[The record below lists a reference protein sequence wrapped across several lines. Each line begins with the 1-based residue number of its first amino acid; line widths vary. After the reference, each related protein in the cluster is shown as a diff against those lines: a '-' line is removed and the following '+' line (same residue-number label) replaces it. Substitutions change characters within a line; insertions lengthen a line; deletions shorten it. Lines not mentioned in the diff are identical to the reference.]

1 MRPVVII
8 GAGIAA
14 LSAALTL
21 AEAGRQSILISSMPS
36 ERAQSVMAEGG
47 INAAIDTY
55 REGDSVE
62 QHFADTM
69 AAGCFLADPN
79 AVRAL
84 TEEAPKIVRWL
95 CDLGVAFNRTERG
108 EIDLRYFGGQKKRRT
123 AFAQSSSGKQITAA
137 LIQRARYW
145 ESRGLIRR
153 YDHHVLMDLLMDG
166 QGACAGCIIRDEYT
180 KKMEVVPGAVLLCS
194 GGMNGL
200 FGKTTGTTQNT
211 GAATAAAFVRGVPC
225 ANLEMIQYHP
235 TTAAISGK
243 RALISEAAR
252 GEGGRLFVLCGG
264 ARWYYMEELYPEL
277 KNLMPRD
284 IVSRETERVC
294 RENGADTAWLDLTG
308 LSARI
313 FSDKLSDLKTFC
325 LEFLH
330 LDPAKEPIPVY
341 PGIHYFMGGL
351 YVDDA
356 HRTAAPHLY
365 AAGECACQYHGANRL
380 GGNSLL
386 GAAFGGKRAART
398 ILEDHNEGVQIPE
411 GAEDDFFAA
420 LHAIEQRKEEC
431 SCSAGEKR
439 LAEIMNGC
447 MGIVRREETL
457 RRGADALEELAQ
469 TLRRGRDFRA
479 DAAAQLQLQ
488 RRVELAAAMVESARA
503 RRESRGA
510 HWRADYPERDD
521 ARFQKTTLARKGAA
535 GTEITFGEIPREARP

>member
-1 MRPVVII
+1 MKPVVII

-21 AEAGRQSILISSMPS
+21 AEAGRQSILVSSMPA

-47 INAAIDTY
+47 INAAIDTCK
-55 REGDSVE
+55 EGDSVE

-84 TEEAPKIVRWL
+84 TEEAPKVVRWL
-95 CDLGVAFNRTERG
+95 CDLGVAFNRRENG
-108 EIDLRYFGGQKKRRT
+108 AIDLRYFGGQKKRRT
-123 AFAQSSSGKQITAA
+123 AFAQSSTGKQITAA
-137 LIQRARYW
+137 LVQRARYW
-145 ESRGLIRR
+145 ESRGIIRQ
-153 YDHHVLMDLLMDG
+153 YDHHELMDLVMDG
-166 QGACAGCIIRDEYT
+166 QGGCAGCIVRDEYS
-180 KKMEVVPGAVLLCS
+180 KKFEILPGAVLLCS

-200 FGKTTGTTQNT
+200 FGKTTGTTRNT
-211 GAATAAAFVRGVPC
+211 GAATAAAFARGVAC

-252 GEGGRLFVLCGG
+252 GEGGRLFVLRGG
-264 ARWYYMEELYPEL
+264 ERWYYMEELYPEL

-308 LSARI
+308 LNEQV
-313 FSDKLSDLKTFC
+313 FSEKLSDLKTFC

-330 LDPAKEPIPVY
+330 LDPVKEPIPVY
-341 PGIHYFMGGL
+341 PGIHYFMGGV

-356 HRTAAPHLY
+356 HRTGMEHLY

-386 GAAFGGKRAART
+386 GAAFGGMRAART
-398 ILEDHNEGVQIPE
+398 ILAASDEGGRMPS
-411 GAEDDFFAA
+411 GAGDDFFAS
-420 LHAIEQRKEEC
+420 LREIEQRKEEC
-431 SCSAGEKR
+431 SCAAGEKR

-457 RRGADALEELAQ
+457 GRGAEKLQELAQ
-469 TLRRGRDFRA
+469 TLRRGKDPRT
-479 DAAAQLQLQ
+479 DAAQQLQLQ

-503 RRESRGA
+503 RKESRGA
-510 HWRADYPERDD
+510 HWRTDYPARDD
-521 ARFQKTTLARKGAA
+521 VQFQKTTLARKGAA
-535 GTEITFGEIPREARP
+535 GAEITFAEIPKEAQK